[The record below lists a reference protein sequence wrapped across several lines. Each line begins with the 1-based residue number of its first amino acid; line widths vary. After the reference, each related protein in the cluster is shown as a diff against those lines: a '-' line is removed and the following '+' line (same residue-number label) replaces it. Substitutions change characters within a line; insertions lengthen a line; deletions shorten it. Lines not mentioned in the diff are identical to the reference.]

1 MSVQNVV
8 LGQLIQRRGYGYE
21 LADRLRVWAGALQLS
36 DAAVYSALRQLASK
50 GLVSEVGHEEAAL
63 SAGRRSPRVIFE
75 VTEKGRRHFDE
86 WMASHPRSMPL
97 REELH
102 MQMLVAED
110 CDVPHL
116 IESLKTFEREC
127 RDHLARV
134 LSISLDINASAA
146 HARINPVG
154 AVLVKDALA
163 SHLQATVEWAQRSRR
178 SLENHLSARSPDAPG
193 RCRP

>member
-36 DAAVYSALRQLASK
+36 DAAVYAALRQLESK
-50 GLVSEVGHEEAAL
+50 GLASEVGREKAGL

-75 VTEKGRRHFDE
+75 ATEKGRRHFDE
-86 WMASHPRSMPL
+86 WMASQPRKVPL

-110 CDVPHL
+110 ADVPHL
-116 IESLKTFEREC
+116 IESLKAFEREC
-127 RDHLARV
+127 RDNLARI
-134 LSISLDINASAA
+134 LALSLDIEASAA

-154 AVLVKDALA
+154 AMLVKDALA

-178 SLENHLSARSPDAPG
+178 SLENHVSVRSPAARG